1 MTIPNFPKKESLSVL
16 DSHFEDICKLTD
28 NIDFY
33 IDQLSPMLAK
43 LTVLNLSSQQL
54 HDGSGIFDNIS

>member
-1 MTIPNFPKKESLSVL
+1 MPSL
-16 DSHFEDICKLTD
+16 DSHFEDISGLTD

-33 IDQLSPMLAK
+33 IDQLSPMLTR
-43 LTVLNLSSQQL
+43 LTVLNLSGQNL

>member
-1 MTIPNFPKKESLSVL
+1 MPIL

-33 IDQLSPMLAK
+33 IDQLAPMLAN